1 MRINAT
7 PTDLIDQLRAWF
19 HPKDR
24 SVVMADDCF
33 IEGDQITKPANPR
46 TGRRRLYA
54 KTDCWYDLDSA
65 GTETGLCVSGVD
77 PAGHTHSK
85 LVASDGAPD
94 PALSADANGFLSAAV
109 QPLFSAYKSSSTA
122 DVTGDGTYYTV
133 IFDTE
138 IADRGSNY
146 NNSTGVFMAPVT
158 GKYLFVA
165 CVFTYGF
172 DVAHTGG
179 FLNLLTSNRRYY
191 GNYTNPYLVGYAGAG
206 GSYQFLLDAVIADMD
221 AADTAQVEVFVTGG
235 TKTVDVYG
243 AAEVYTG
250 FQGYLLM

>member
-33 IEGDQITKPANPR
+33 IEGDEISTPANPR

-54 KTDCWYDLDSA
+54 KSGCWYDLDSA
-65 GTETGLCVSGVD
+65 GIETRFCVSGVD

-85 LVASDGAPD
+85 LVAGDGAPD
-94 PALSADANGFLSAAV
+94 PALSADASGFLSAAV

-138 IADRGSNY
+138 ITDRNGDY
-146 NNSTGVFMAPVT
+146 NNGTGIFTAPVT
-158 GKYLFVA
+158 GMYLFTVA
-165 CVFTYGF
+165 ILVFDIGA
-172 DVAHTGG
+172 AHTFGQIRG
-179 FLNLLTSNRRYY
+179 QSSNRFYY
-191 GNYTNPYLVGYAGAG
+191 IFYSNPAATNTSTYV
-206 GSYQFLLDAVIADMD
+206 QFLGTIIADMD
-221 AADTAQVEVFVTGG
+221 AGDTIVFTAYVAGG
-235 TKTVDVYG
+235 AKTVDVYG
-243 AAEVYTG
+243 AASPYTYLM
-250 FQGYLLM
+250 GYLLP